1 MSLIT
6 AAFLGNKAE
15 VTKLIEGQDGEDPI
29 DVNEPDAY
37 GDTAL
42 HAAAYAGKFSTVEYL
57 IEQKANVNARNGVGS
72 TPLHK
77 AVLSQNGI
85 AIVNL
90 LLQKGSDPSIRNTA
104 GKRPEFYTER
114 IDIANILKGDKLIT
128 KQVAVPRDRHG
139 QLIGK
144 QGKTLNTIRKK
155 SGAQIT
161 VPKAEAGLDEITI
174 RGREEEIKEAESLIE
189 EVLKKEPAGSG
200 HKIPDVLPDGW
211 AATEL
216 QVKKDNIRYII
227 GQRGKTIQYIL
238 DKTGVRVN
246 VPKSDNPASDKV
258 TVVGPVDAVDEAVKI
273 IFDVITRRGLYDD

>member
-6 AAFLGNKAE
+6 AAYLGNLPS
-15 VTKLIEGQDGEDPI
+15 VTKLLEGADGEDPI

-57 IEQKANVNARNGVGS
+57 LEKKANVNARNGVGS

-77 AVLSQNGI
+77 AVLSHNV

-90 LLQKGSDPSIRNTA
+90 LLQKGADGNIKNNA
-104 GKRPEFYTER
+104 GKRAEFYTER
-114 IDIANILKGDKLIT
+114 TELQNTLKGDKLVT
-128 KQVAVPRDRHG
+128 KNLTVPRDRHG
-139 QLIGK
+139 QLIGRG
-144 QGKTLNTIRKK
+144 GKTLNNIRAK

-161 VPKAEAGLDEITI
+161 VPKPETNSDEISI
-174 RGREEEIKEAESLIE
+174 KGRDDEVKEAENLIQ
-189 EVLKKEPAGSG
+189 EVLKKEPVSNSRDNQRL
-200 HKIPDVLPDGW
+200 IPDVLPDGW

-216 QVKKDNIRYII
+216 QVKKDNIRFII
-227 GQRGKTIQYIL
+227 GPKGKTIQYIL

-246 VPKSDNPASDKV
+246 VPRSDNPISDKV
-258 TVVGPVDAVDEAVKI
+258 TVVGPVDAVD
-273 IFDVITRRGLYDD
+273 